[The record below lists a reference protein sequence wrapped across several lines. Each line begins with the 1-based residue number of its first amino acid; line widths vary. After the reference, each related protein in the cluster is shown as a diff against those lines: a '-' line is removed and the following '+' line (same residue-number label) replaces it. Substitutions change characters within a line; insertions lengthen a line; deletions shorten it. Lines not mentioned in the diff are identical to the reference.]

1 MNMNE
6 KDLTKNA
13 IIVESILE
21 DIDNLIYVVD
31 NIGRDECTIDSGRL
45 KNYNSY
51 RLYRN
56 EIDNLLESK
65 QELLKRIKNNL
76 EDLI

>member
-1 MNMNE
+1 MNMNK
-6 KDLTKNA
+6 KDLTK
-13 IIVESILE
+13 SILE

-65 QELLKRIKNNL
+65 QELLKRIKDNL